1 MLKRKMIRKI
11 IISTS
16 ALFALFLLYLI
27 PTSDKNDELDV
38 SQNLEYVNLEVETNS
53 IYLLDNFNYLGKT
66 EVVVNSETTEEKI
79 KELVEVLINGG
90 NGENKIPNGFRSI
103 LPSETK
109 ILSIKVEENLVK
121 IDFSKDILNINKDL
135 EEKMIEALVYTITSV
150 DGIDKVIIYVEG
162 DILTKLPQT
171 NTNLPSTLDRNFG
184 INKTY
189 EFTKTD
195 DINQVTIYYLNKHND
210 NYYYVPVT
218 KYLNDN
224 RDKIKII
231 IDELTSTNTYN
242 TNLLS
247 YLNSNTE
254 LLAIEEQP
262 DILELTFNSYIF
274 SDVDN
279 KDILEEVVY
288 TICLSV
294 KDNYDVKEVVIKN
307 EDEEVLK
314 TVLNTIEWTWL
325 L

>member
-1 MLKRKMIRKI
+1 MLKKKIIRKI
-11 IISTS
+11 IIASS
-16 ALFALFLLYLI
+16 ALFALLLIYLI
-27 PTSDKNDELDV
+27 PESKELNIV
-38 SQNLEYVNLEVETNS
+38 QNLEYVDLEVTTNN
-53 IYLLDNFNYLGKT
+53 IYLLDDDNYLGKS
-66 EVVVNSETTEEKI
+66 EVVVNSIETEEKV
-79 KELVEVLINGG
+79 KELIEILINGG
-90 NGENKIPNGFRSI
+90 EGENKIPNGFKAI
-103 LPSETK
+103 LPSDTK
-109 ILSIKVEENLVK
+109 ILSVKYEEGLIK
-121 IDFSKDILNINKDL
+121 IDFSKELLNINKEL
-135 EEKMIEALVYTITSV
+135 EEKMIEAIVYTVTSV
-150 DGIDKVIIYVEG
+150 ENVDKLIIYVEG

-171 NTNLPSTLDRNFG
+171 KINLPSTLDRNFG

-189 EFTKTD
+189 DFTKTD

-231 IDELTSTNTYN
+231 IDELTSNNTYN

-274 SDVDN
+274 SDIDN
-279 KDILEEVVY
+279 KDILEEVIE

-294 KDNYDVKEVVIKN
+294 KDNYDVEELIIKS
-307 EDEEVLK
+307 EDSEIYQTVLK
-314 TVLNTIEWTWL
+314 EIK
-325 L
+325 

>member
-1 MLKRKMIRKI
+1 MLKKKMIRKI

-16 ALFALFLLYLI
+16 ALFALFLIYLI
-27 PTSDKNDELDV
+27 PNEELDIKQ
-38 SQNLEYVNLEVETNS
+38 SLEYIDLDVTTNN
-53 IYLLDNFNYLGKT
+53 IYLLDEYSYLGKT
-66 EVVVNSETTEEKI
+66 EVVVNSKTIEDKV

-90 NGENKIPNGFRSI
+90 VGENKIPNGFKSI

-109 ILSIKVEENLVK
+109 ILSVKYEDNLIK
-121 IDFSKDILNINKDL
+121 IDFSKDLLNISKEL
-135 EEKMIEALVYTITSV
+135 EEKMIEALIYTITSV
-150 DGIDKVIIYVEG
+150 DEVEKVIIYVEEN
-162 DILTKLPQT
+162 ILTKLPQT
-171 NTNLPSTLDRNFG
+171 NITLPSTLDRNFG

-189 EFTKTD
+189 DFTNTK

-210 NYYYVPVT
+210 DYYYVPVT

-294 KDNYDVKEVVIKN
+294 KDNYDVSEVVIKT
-307 EDEEVLK
+307 EDEEILK
-314 TVLNTIEWTWL
+314 TVLKEIK
-325 L
+325 

>member
-27 PTSDKNDELDV
+27 PNSDKNDELDV

-109 ILSIKVEENLVK
+109 ILSVKVEENLVK

-135 EEKMIEALVYTITSV
+135 EEKMIEALVYTITSI
-150 DGIDKVIIYVEG
+150 DGIDKVVIYVEG

-247 YLNSNTE
+247 YLSSNTE

>member
-1 MLKRKMIRKI
+1 MLRKKMIRKI
-11 IISTS
+11 VISTS

-27 PTSDKNDELDV
+27 PNEKLDIK
-38 SQNLEYVNLEVETNS
+38 QNLEYVNLEVATNS
-53 IYLLDNFNYLGKT
+53 IYLLDNYNYLGKA
-66 EVVVNSETTEEKI
+66 EVVVNSKSTEDKV
-79 KELVEVLINGG
+79 KELVEILINGG
-90 NGENKIPNGFRSI
+90 VGENKIPNGFKSI

-109 ILSIKVEENLVK
+109 ILSIKYENNLIK
-121 IDFSKDILNINKDL
+121 IDFSKELLNINKNL
-135 EEKMIEALVYTITSV
+135 EEKMIEAIIYTITSV
-150 DGIDKVIIYVEG
+150 DEVEKVIIYVEG
-162 DILTKLPQT
+162 NILTKLPQT
-171 NTNLPSTLDRNFG
+171 NITLPSTLDRNFG

-189 EFTKTD
+189 DFTNTK

-210 NYYYVPVT
+210 DYYYVPVT

-288 TICLSV
+288 TICLSI
-294 KDNYDVKEVVIKN
+294 KDNYDVSEVVIKN
-307 EDEEVLK
+307 EDEEILK
-314 TVLNTIEWTWL
+314 TVLKEIN
-325 L
+325 

>member
-1 MLKRKMIRKI
+1 MLKKKMIRKI

-16 ALFALFLLYLI
+16 ALFALFLIYLI
-27 PTSDKNDELDV
+27 PNEELDIKQ
-38 SQNLEYVNLEVETNS
+38 SLEYVELEVATNS
-53 IYLLDNFNYLGKT
+53 IYLLDDYNYLGKA
-66 EVVVNSETTEEKI
+66 EVVVNSQTTEDKV

-90 NGENKIPNGFRSI
+90 GGENKIPNGFKSI

-109 ILSIKVEENLVK
+109 ILSVKYEDNLIK
-121 IDFSKDILNINKDL
+121 IDFSKDLLNISKDL
-135 EEKMIEALVYTITSV
+135 EEKMIEALIYTITSV
-150 DGIDKVIIYVEG
+150 DEVEKVIIYVEG
-162 DILTKLPQT
+162 NILTKLPQT
-171 NTNLPSTLDRNFG
+171 NITLPSTLDRNWG

-189 EFTKTD
+189 DFTNTK

-210 NYYYVPVT
+210 DYYYVPVT

-254 LLAIEEQP
+254 ILAIEEQP

-274 SDVDN
+274 SDVEN

-294 KDNYDVKEVVIKN
+294 KDNYDVSEVVIKTEN
-307 EDEEVLK
+307 EEILK
-314 TVLNTIEWTWL
+314 TVLKEIK
-325 L
+325 

>member
-1 MLKRKMIRKI
+1 MLKKKMIRKI
-11 IISTS
+11 IVSTS
-16 ALFALFLLYLI
+16 ALFALFLIYMI
-27 PTSDKNDELDV
+27 PNEKLDIK
-38 SQNLEYVNLEVETNS
+38 QNLEYVNLEVVTNT
-53 IYLLDNFNYLGKT
+53 IYLLDDDNYLGKT
-66 EVVVNSETTEEKI
+66 DVVVNSTSIEDKV

-90 NGENKIPNGFRSI
+90 EGENKIPSGFKSI

-109 ILSIKVEENLVK
+109 ILSVKYENNLIK
-121 IDFSKDILNINKDL
+121 IDFSKDLLNINKDL
-135 EEKMIEALVYTITSV
+135 EEKMIEALIYTITSV
-150 DGIDKVIIYVEG
+150 EDVEKVIIYVEG
-162 DILTKLPQT
+162 NVLTKLPQT
-171 NTNLPSTLDRNFG
+171 NITLPSTLDRNFG

-189 EFTKTD
+189 DFTSTKD
-195 DINQVTIYYLNKHND
+195 LNQVTIYYLNKHND

-254 LLAIEEQP
+254 ILAIEEQP

-294 KDNYDVKEVVIKN
+294 KDNYDVDEVVIKS
-307 EDEEVLK
+307 EDEEILK
-314 TVLNTIEWTWL
+314 TVLKEIK
-325 L
+325 

>member
-1 MLKRKMIRKI
+1 MLKKKMIRKI
-11 IISTS
+11 IVSTS
-16 ALFALFLLYLI
+16 ALFALFLIYMI
-27 PTSDKNDELDV
+27 PNEKLDIK
-38 SQNLEYVNLEVETNS
+38 QNLEYVNLEVVTNT
-53 IYLLDNFNYLGKT
+53 IYLLDDDNYLGKT
-66 EVVVNSETTEEKI
+66 DVVVNSTSIEDKV
-79 KELVEVLINGG
+79 KELVEVLISGG
-90 NGENKIPNGFRSI
+90 EGENKIPSGFKSI

-109 ILSIKVEENLVK
+109 ILSVKYENNLIK
-121 IDFSKDILNINKDL
+121 IDFSKDLLNINKDL
-135 EEKMIEALVYTITSV
+135 EEKMIEALIYTITSIEDV
-150 DGIDKVIIYVEG
+150 EKVIIYVEG
-162 DILTKLPQT
+162 NVLTKLPQT
-171 NTNLPSTLDRNFG
+171 NITLPSTLDRNFG

-189 EFTKTD
+189 DFTSTKD
-195 DINQVTIYYLNKHND
+195 LNQVTIYYLNKHND

-254 LLAIEEQP
+254 ILAIEEQP

-274 SDVDN
+274 SDIDN

-294 KDNYDVKEVVIKN
+294 KDNYDVNEVVIKN
-307 EDEEVLK
+307 ENEEILK
-314 TVLNTIEWTWL
+314 TVLKEIK
-325 L
+325 

>member
-1 MLKRKMIRKI
+1 MLKKKMIRKI

-16 ALFALFLLYLI
+16 ALFALFLIYLI
-27 PTSDKNDELDV
+27 PNEELDIKQ
-38 SQNLEYVNLEVETNS
+38 SLEYIDLDVTTNN
-53 IYLLDNFNYLGKT
+53 IYLLDEYSYLGKT
-66 EVVVNSETTEEKI
+66 EVVVNSKTTEDKV

-90 NGENKIPNGFRSI
+90 VGENKIPNGFKSI

-109 ILSIKVEENLVK
+109 ILSIKYEDNLIK
-121 IDFSKDILNINKDL
+121 IDFSKDLLNISKEL

-150 DGIDKVIIYVEG
+150 DEVEKVIIYVEG
-162 DILTKLPQT
+162 NILTKLPQT
-171 NTNLPSTLDRNFG
+171 NITLPSTLDRNFG

-189 EFTKTD
+189 DFTNTK

-210 NYYYVPVT
+210 DYYYVPVT

-274 SDVDN
+274 SDVGS

-294 KDNYDVKEVVIKN
+294 KDNYDVSEVVIKTK
-307 EDEEVLK
+307 DEEILK
-314 TVLNTIEWTWL
+314 TVLKEIK
-325 L
+325 

>member
-1 MLKRKMIRKI
+1 MLKKKMIRKI

-16 ALFALFLLYLI
+16 ALFALFLIYLI
-27 PTSDKNDELDV
+27 PNEELDIKQ
-38 SQNLEYVNLEVETNS
+38 SLEYIDLDVTTNN
-53 IYLLDNFNYLGKT
+53 IYLLDEYSYLGKT
-66 EVVVNSETTEEKI
+66 EVVVNSKTTEDKV

-90 NGENKIPNGFRSI
+90 VGENKIPNGFKSI

-109 ILSIKVEENLVK
+109 ILSIKYEDNLIK
-121 IDFSKDILNINKDL
+121 IDFSKDLLNISKEL

-150 DGIDKVIIYVEG
+150 DEVEKVIIYVEG
-162 DILTKLPQT
+162 NILTNLPQT
-171 NTNLPSTLDRNFG
+171 NITLPSTLDRNFG

-189 EFTKTD
+189 DFTNTK

-210 NYYYVPVT
+210 EYYYVPVT

-254 LLAIEEQP
+254 LLTIEEQP

-274 SDVDN
+274 SDVDS

-294 KDNYDVKEVVIKN
+294 KDNYDVSEVVIKTK
-307 EDEEVLK
+307 DEEILK
-314 TVLNTIEWTWL
+314 TVLKEIK
-325 L
+325 

>member
-1 MLKRKMIRKI
+1 MLKKKMIRKI
-11 IISTS
+11 IVSTS
-16 ALFALFLLYLI
+16 ALFALFLIYMI
-27 PTSDKNDELDV
+27 PNEKLDIK
-38 SQNLEYVNLEVETNS
+38 QNLEYVNLEVVTNT
-53 IYLLDNFNYLGKT
+53 IYLLDDDNYLGKT
-66 EVVVNSETTEEKI
+66 DVVVNSTSIEDKV

-90 NGENKIPNGFRSI
+90 EGENKIPSGFKSI

-109 ILSIKVEENLVK
+109 ILSVKYENNLIK
-121 IDFSKDILNINKDL
+121 IDFSKDLLNINKDL
-135 EEKMIEALVYTITSV
+135 EEKMIEALIYTITSV
-150 DGIDKVIIYVEG
+150 EDVEKIIIYVEG
-162 DILTKLPQT
+162 NVLSKLPQT
-171 NTNLPSTLDRNFG
+171 NITLPSTLDRNFG

-189 EFTKTD
+189 DFTSTKD
-195 DINQVTIYYLNKHND
+195 LNQVTIYYLNKHND

-254 LLAIEEQP
+254 ILAIEEQP

-294 KDNYDVKEVVIKN
+294 KDNYDVDEVVIKS
-307 EDEEVLK
+307 EDEEILK
-314 TVLNTIEWTWL
+314 TVLKEIK
-325 L
+325 

>member
-1 MLKRKMIRKI
+1 MLKKKMIRKI

-16 ALFALFLLYLI
+16 ALFALFLIYLI
-27 PTSDKNDELDV
+27 PNEELEIN
-38 SQNLEYVNLEVETNS
+38 QNLEYVDLEVNTNS
-53 IYLLDNFNYLGKT
+53 IYLLDEYSYLGKA
-66 EVVVNSETTEEKI
+66 EVVVNSKSTEDKV
-79 KELVEVLINGG
+79 KELVEVLISGG
-90 NGENKIPNGFRSI
+90 EGENKIPNGFKSI

-109 ILSIKVEENLVK
+109 ILSVKYEDNLIK
-121 IDFSKDILNINKDL
+121 IDFSKDLLNISKEL
-135 EEKMIEALVYTITSV
+135 EEKMIEAIIYTITSV
-150 DGIDKVIIYVEG
+150 DEVEKVIIYVDG
-162 DILTKLPQT
+162 NILTKLPQT
-171 NTNLPSTLDRNFG
+171 NTTLPSTLDRSWG

-189 EFTKTD
+189 DFTNTK

-210 NYYYVPVT
+210 DYYYVPVT

-254 LLAIEEQP
+254 ILAIEEQP

-288 TICLSV
+288 TICLSI
-294 KDNYDVKEVVIKN
+294 KDNYDVSEVVIKN
-307 EDEEVLK
+307 ENEEILK
-314 TVLNTIEWTWL
+314 TVLKEIK
-325 L
+325 

>member
-1 MLKRKMIRKI
+1 MLKKKMIRKI

-16 ALFALFLLYLI
+16 ALFALFLIYLI
-27 PTSDKNDELDV
+27 PNEELDIKQ
-38 SQNLEYVNLEVETNS
+38 SLEYVELEVATNS
-53 IYLLDNFNYLGKT
+53 IYLLDDYNYLGKA
-66 EVVVNSETTEEKI
+66 EVVVNSQTTEDKV

-90 NGENKIPNGFRSI
+90 VGENKIPNGFKSI

-109 ILSIKVEENLVK
+109 ILSVKYEDNLIK
-121 IDFSKDILNINKDL
+121 IDFSKDLLNISKDL
-135 EEKMIEALVYTITSV
+135 EEKMIEALIYTITSV
-150 DGIDKVIIYVEG
+150 DEVEKVIIYVEG
-162 DILTKLPQT
+162 NILTKLPQT
-171 NTNLPSTLDRNFG
+171 NITLPSTLDRNFG

-189 EFTKTD
+189 DFTNTKN
-195 DINQVTIYYLNKHND
+195 INQVTIYYLNKHND
-210 NYYYVPVT
+210 DYYYVPVT

-254 LLAIEEQP
+254 ILAIEEQP

-274 SDVDN
+274 SDVEN

-294 KDNYDVKEVVIKN
+294 KDNYDVSEVVIKN
-307 EDEEVLK
+307 ENEEILK
-314 TVLNTIEWTWL
+314 TVLKEIK
-325 L
+325 

>member
-11 IISTS
+11 IVATS
-16 ALFALFLLYLI
+16 ALFALFLIYLI
-27 PTSDKNDELDV
+27 PNAEKDKDLIVD
-38 SQNLEYVNLEVETNS
+38 QNLEYVNLDVTTNS
-53 IYLLDNFNYLGKT
+53 IFLLDDYNYLGKA
-66 EVVVNSETTEEKI
+66 EVVINSKTVEDKV
-79 KELVEVLINGG
+79 KELVEILISGG
-90 NGENKIPNGFRSI
+90 IGENRIPNGFKSI

-109 ILSIKVEENLVK
+109 IKSVKFEEGILK
-121 IDFSKDILNINKDL
+121 IDLSKELLDINKEL
-135 EEKMIEALVYTITSV
+135 EEKMVEALVYTITSV
-150 DGIDKVIIYVEG
+150 EDVNKVILYVEG

-171 NTNLPSTLDRNFG
+171 GIHLPSTLDRNFG
-184 INKTY
+184 INKTF

-195 DINQVTIYYLNKHND
+195 DINQVTIYYANKHNGE
-210 NYYYVPVT
+210 YYYVPVT

-231 IDELTSTNTYN
+231 IDELSSSNTYH

-279 KDILEEVVY
+279 KDILEEVIY
-288 TICLSV
+288 TICLSI
-294 KDNYDVKEVVIKN
+294 KDNYDVNQVVIKN
-307 EDEEVLK
+307 NGEEVYQTVLK
-314 TVLNTIEWTWL
+314 TIN
-325 L
+325 

>member
-1 MLKRKMIRKI
+1 MLKKKMIREI
-11 IISTS
+11 IISTC
-16 ALFALFLLYLI
+16 ALFALFLIYLI
-27 PTSDKNDELDV
+27 PNEKLEIN
-38 SQNLEYVNLEVETNS
+38 QNLEYVDLEVTTNS
-53 IYLLDNFNYLGKT
+53 IYLLDDYNYLGKA
-66 EVVVNSETTEEKI
+66 EVVVNSKSTEDKV

-90 NGENKIPNGFRSI
+90 EGENKIPNGFKSI
-103 LPSETK
+103 IPSETK
-109 ILSIKVEENLVK
+109 ILSVKYENNLIK
-121 IDFSKDILNINKDL
+121 IDFSKDLLNINKEL

-150 DGIDKVIIYVEG
+150 DEVEKVIIYVEG

-171 NTNLPSTLDRNFG
+171 NTTLPSTLDRNFG
-184 INKTY
+184 INKNY
-189 EFTKTD
+189 DFTNTK

-210 NYYYVPVT
+210 DYYYVPVT

-254 LLAIEEQP
+254 ILAIEEQP

-274 SDVDN
+274 SDVES
-279 KDILEEVVY
+279 KDILEEVIY

-294 KDNYDVKEVVIKN
+294 KDNYDVSEVVIKS
-307 EDEEVLK
+307 EDEEIYQAVLK
-314 TVLNTIEWTWL
+314 EIE
-325 L
+325 

>member
-1 MLKRKMIRKI
+1 MLKKKMIRKI

-16 ALFALFLLYLI
+16 ALFALFLIYLI
-27 PTSDKNDELDV
+27 PNEELDIKQ
-38 SQNLEYVNLEVETNS
+38 SLEYIDLDVTTNN
-53 IYLLDNFNYLGKT
+53 IYLLDEYSYLGKT
-66 EVVVNSETTEEKI
+66 EVVVNSKTTEDKV

-90 NGENKIPNGFRSI
+90 VGENKIPNGFKSI

-109 ILSIKVEENLVK
+109 ILSIKYEDNLIK
-121 IDFSKDILNINKDL
+121 IDFSKDLLNISKEL

-150 DGIDKVIIYVEG
+150 DEVEKVIIYVEG
-162 DILTKLPQT
+162 NILTKLPQT
-171 NTNLPSTLDRNFG
+171 NITLPSTLDRNFG

-189 EFTKTD
+189 DFTNTK

-210 NYYYVPVT
+210 DYYYVPVT

-274 SDVDN
+274 SDVDS

-294 KDNYDVKEVVIKN
+294 KDNYDVSEIVIKT
-307 EDEEVLK
+307 EDEEILK
-314 TVLNTIEWTWL
+314 TVLKEIK
-325 L
+325 

>member
-1 MLKRKMIRKI
+1 MLKKKIIRKI
-11 IISTS
+11 IIASS
-16 ALFALFLLYLI
+16 ALFALLLIYLI
-27 PTSDKNDELDV
+27 PESKELNIV
-38 SQNLEYVNLEVETNS
+38 QNLEYVDLEVTTNN
-53 IYLLDNFNYLGKT
+53 IYLLDDDNYLGKS
-66 EVVVNSETTEEKI
+66 EVVVNSIETEEKV
-79 KELVEVLINGG
+79 KELIEILINGG
-90 NGENKIPNGFRSI
+90 EGENKIPNGFKAI
-103 LPSETK
+103 LPSDTK
-109 ILSIKVEENLVK
+109 ILSVKYEEGLIK
-121 IDFSKDILNINKDL
+121 IDFSKELLNINKEL
-135 EEKMIEALVYTITSV
+135 EEKMIEAIIYTVTSV
-150 DGIDKVIIYVEG
+150 ENVDKLIIYVEG

-171 NTNLPSTLDRNFG
+171 KINLPSTLDRNFG

-189 EFTKTD
+189 DFTKTD

-231 IDELTSTNTYN
+231 IDELTSNNTYN

-274 SDVDN
+274 SDIDN
-279 KDILEEVVY
+279 KDILEEVIE

-294 KDNYDVKEVVIKN
+294 KDNYDVEELIIKS
-307 EDEEVLK
+307 EDSEIYQTVLK
-314 TVLNTIEWTWL
+314 EIK
-325 L
+325 